1 MKLFDII
8 IYIVLFEVF
17 IGALNTS
24 GLFSEE
30 VVTMEITEI
39 EDSIAKIEDVSE
51 SSGVGSDPS
60 AFGLLKGGFAALH
73 IFMSVIL
80 SLIYLYEP
88 LTALGMPAMIA
99 LPIQVGIWFMY
110 VAWGYQAFTGRSL
123 KNIE

>member
-8 IYIVLFEVF
+8 VFIVLFEVF
-17 IGALNTS
+17 VGALNAS

-51 SSGVGSDPS
+51 SSGVDSDPS
-60 AFGLLKGGFAALH
+60 AVGLLKGGFAALH

-88 LTALGMPAMIA
+88 LTALGMPHMIA

-110 VAWGYQAFTGRSL
+110 VAWGFQVFTGRSL

>member
-17 IGALNTS
+17 IGALNVS

-39 EDSIAKIEDVSE
+39 EDSIAKIESISE
-51 SSGVGSDPS
+51 SSSVGSDPS
-60 AFGLLKGGFAALH
+60 AFGLLKGGYAALH

-80 SLIYLYEP
+80 SMIYLYAP
-88 LTALGMPAMIA
+88 LTALGMPSMIA
-99 LPIQVGIWFMY
+99 LPIQVGVWFMY
-110 VAWGYQAFTGRSL
+110 VGWAYQTFTGRSL
-123 KNIE
+123 KNIQ